1 MLDHL
6 SPSAL
11 EPRAIEFTFNWL
23 GFQSLVDINLS
34 ETPKMFDFEFK
45 IEPETSRSISLEL
58 NLREKNRVI
67 VLEFSTNQILT
78 PHLDMAIFKFSPDQA
93 M

>member
-1 MLDHL
+1 
-6 SPSAL
+6 
-11 EPRAIEFTFNWL
+11 
-23 GFQSLVDINLS
+23 
-34 ETPKMFDFEFK
+34 MFDFEFK